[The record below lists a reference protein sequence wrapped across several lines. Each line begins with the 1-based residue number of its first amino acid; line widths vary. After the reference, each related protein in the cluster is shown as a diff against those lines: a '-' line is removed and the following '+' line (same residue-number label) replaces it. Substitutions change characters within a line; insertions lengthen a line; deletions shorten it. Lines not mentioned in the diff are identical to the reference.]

1 MATARYDETTC
12 KTALNRVRG
21 MPFAWSLNP
30 YRGCVHSCH
39 YCYARA
45 THVHYGM
52 NAGDDFSGKIV
63 VKTNFAAVL
72 RAELARPAWRREPVA
87 IGTATDAYQPCEGR
101 YRLTR
106 AVLAA
111 LGEFRTPASLVTKS
125 TLVLRDADL
134 LTELARAAGVTVYF
148 TVTTLDPAVW
158 RLVEP
163 GTPPPAKRLAVMER
177 LVAAGVPCGVFLA
190 PILPGITDSVAS
202 IDAVAAA
209 ARDHGASSFGTS
221 VLRLAPPVRE
231 HYLGFVTTCFP
242 ALLPR
247 YERAYRGA
255 NIRPAYQA
263 AMERRVVHV
272 RARHG
277 FAADAMRRGSDEHIP
292 AQIVGDERDRRG
304 RQLLL
309 PFAGAARAEPPS

>member
-1 MATARYDETTC
+1 MEAVEYREILC
-12 KTALNRVRG
+12 KSALNRVRG

-30 YRGCVHSCH
+30 YRGCTHGCH

-45 THVHYGM
+45 THPHLGLG
-52 NAGDDFSGKIV
+52 AGDEFATRIV
-63 VKTNFAAVL
+63 VKTNLPEVL
-72 RAELARPAWRREPVA
+72 RAELARPSWVRERVA

-106 AVLAA
+106 AVLRA
-111 LGEFRTPASLVTKS
+111 LVAFRTPASVVTKS

-134 LTELARAAGVTVYF
+134 LAELARVAGATVYF
-148 TVTTLDPAVW
+148 TVTTLDPAAW

-163 GTPPPAKRLAVMER
+163 GAPPPEKRLAVMER
-177 LVAAGVPCGVFLA
+177 LAAAGIPCGVFLA
-190 PILPGITDSVAS
+190 PVLPGITDGADS

-209 ARDHGASSFGTS
+209 ARAHGASSFGTS

-231 HYLGFVTTCFP
+231 HYLGFVAERYP

-247 YERAYRGA
+247 YELAYRGPT
-255 NIRPAYQA
+255 IRPDYLA
-263 AMERRVVHV
+263 ALERRVDRI

-277 FAADAMRRGSDEHIP
+277 FAADAMRRRP
-292 AQIVGDERDRRG
+292 LAGDRP
-304 RQLLL
+304 LL
-309 PFAGAARAEPPS
+309 APPSSAPAVCQLPLRL